1 MEGSSSPTIFKV
13 FGIPWNSKPNVY
25 TIHITTKWGGKMIE
39 LHNCRIN
46 NLHIPPLKIGL
57 EILRG
62 SNDHCCKLQSKI
74 FAQSN

>member
-25 TIHITTKWGGKMIE
+25 TIHITTKWGGKTIE

-46 NLHIPPLKIGL
+46 NLHIPPL
-57 EILRG
+57 
-62 SNDHCCKLQSKI
+62 
-74 FAQSN
+74 